1 MESIIG
7 PILALIIGIKYSD
20 IKNKKSM
27 RQMEAAKTEL
37 LERLDKVESTVEVV
51 DKEIL
56 KKSLQVI
63 LPIAQATERLQA
75 AVGVK

>member
-20 IKNKKSM
+20 IKIKKST
-27 RQMEAAKTEL
+27 QQLESDKAEL
-37 LERLDKVESTVEVV
+37 IERLDKVENTVKAV

-56 KKSLQVI
+56 KKSLQII

>member
-27 RQMEAAKTEL
+27 QQMEADKAEL
-37 LERLDKVESTVEVV
+37 VERLNKVENTVKVV

>member
-1 MESIIG
+1 MQ
-7 PILALIIGIKYSD
+7 
-20 IKNKKSM
+20 
-27 RQMEAAKTEL
+27 QMEADKAEL
-37 LERLDKVESTVEVV
+37 VERLDKVENTVKVV